1 MSWKFSPKIK
11 RWLEDVALHLIILLV
26 LASLA
31 STSFLAASQLESRA
45 ESVSVSVTVTDPN
58 APPEEPPE
66 PIIGSPPAEAPTNI
80 TVFTL
85 TPEDD
90 EFIMS
95 DRGDGTAGLTKKF
108 TLRIDPKDTTYPS
121 QTQIQLTSN
130 FTAGRFSLNQQTWSE
145 ELFVSIP
152 HDLEFD
158 FFYQLVLSTETV
170 HRLTSGSSSTFQLK
184 IEASETPI
192 ISRWLDLTFVTQV
205 GTAAKIIPM
214 PIPEEPVVKL
224 PFFDE
229 TPSFFERILEPIR
242 RIFEPTEPMLA
253 GPTEIQP
260 PTFKPKR
267 DRYEIR
273 IPLPGLPSTGGEPS
287 ERLPLREI
295 VIPLSTY
302 AYPSI
307 NLLLIVAIILGLLAL
322 KSITFFTLFP
332 YRIVSRTVETIN
344 GWFTIDNAQGQ
355 HIENVKTDDRGR
367 YTAYLTPGQYT
378 MRPKGKNSRI
388 FKFRVR

>member
-1 MSWKFSPKIK
+1 MLKK
-11 RWLEDVALHLIILLV
+11 RKQIIRLLEDVAIHLAIFLV
-26 LASLA
+26 LFGLA
-31 STSFLAASQLESRA
+31 GLSFMIANHTESRA
-45 ESVSVSVTVTDPN
+45 ASVNFSVTITDPN
-58 APPEEPPE
+58 APAEEPV
-66 PIIGSPPAEAPTNI
+66 IGSPYDYEPPSEAPTNI

-90 EFIMS
+90 ESIMS

-108 TLRIDPKDTTYPS
+108 MLWIDPQDTTYPS

-224 PFFDE
+224 PFFD
-229 TPSFFERILEPIR
+229 
-242 RIFEPTEPMLA
+242 
-253 GPTEIQP
+253 
-260 PTFKPKR
+260 
-267 DRYEIR
+267 
-273 IPLPGLPSTGGEPS
+273 
-287 ERLPLREI
+287 
-295 VIPLSTY
+295 
-302 AYPSI
+302 
-307 NLLLIVAIILGLLAL
+307 
-322 KSITFFTLFP
+322 
-332 YRIVSRTVETIN
+332 
-344 GWFTIDNAQGQ
+344 
-355 HIENVKTDDRGR
+355 
-367 YTAYLTPGQYT
+367 
-378 MRPKGKNSRI
+378 
-388 FKFRVR
+388 